1 MQPSYLWNFHILQN
15 QRAFSALR
23 VLSLTQGGVT
33 LTSGSR
39 GGLERKCQTP
49 VSLLGMPQLG
59 TRTHLKQNKSDNVNR
74 RVDNSYAAGV
84 TDSLHRETRWREARP
99 WLNVVGAQP
108 YKSLDLIIKLIIKK
122 NRICCLWEEL
132 FNPHN
137 RQEAYDRTN
146 SFYIRI
152 FRLRF
157 KAPKQHSDLFSFS
170 IFFSCPLSIVY
181 F

>member
-1 MQPSYLWNFHILQN
+1 MVQPVNVSDWKNTGPGCLWGLCSEAFLQQQWSRTGHAGSEGFN
-15 QRAFSALR
+15 TYREIHQKATHCHRLALTFTQSHH
-23 VLSLTQGGVT
+23 SLCCPTRSPLICGIFTSSKIREHFLHCECSRWPRGGVT

-99 WLNVVGAQP
+99 
-108 YKSLDLIIKLIIKK
+108 
-122 NRICCLWEEL
+122 
-132 FNPHN
+132 
-137 RQEAYDRTN
+137 
-146 SFYIRI
+146 
-152 FRLRF
+152 RLEF
-157 KAPKQHSDLFSFS
+157 GSNL
-170 IFFSCPLSIVY
+170 
-181 F
+181 

>member
-1 MQPSYLWNFHILQN
+1 MSQASTNMHTISPQSLLPNTQPSYLWNFHILQN

-122 NRICCLWEEL
+122 KSHLLSMGRTLQ
-132 FNPHN
+132 PPQQARSV
-137 RQEAYDRTN
+137 RQDKFILYKN
-146 SFYIRI
+146 F
-152 FRLRF
+152 
-157 KAPKQHSDLFSFS
+157 
-170 IFFSCPLSIVY
+170 
-181 F
+181 